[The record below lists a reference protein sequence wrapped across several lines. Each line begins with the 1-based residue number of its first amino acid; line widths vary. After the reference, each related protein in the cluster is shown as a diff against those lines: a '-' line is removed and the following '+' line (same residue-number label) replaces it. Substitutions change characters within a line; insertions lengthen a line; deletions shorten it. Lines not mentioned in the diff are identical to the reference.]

1 MTKLIIALLIAL
13 PGGFLATGSAYA
25 DTAIRVGVVTQ
36 FSAVR
41 PVRVAPYRYP
51 VAAGCG
57 RFGFRS
63 APVVVVPA
71 GNWGKVDFNVKPKS
85 SKVFVDGTF
94 IGVADQW
101 DGGFFGTTATLKA
114 GNHRVRIEAP
124 DGRTITRKIY
134 VMPGKELNFNFEF

>member
-1 MTKLIIALLIAL
+1 MTKLIVALLIAF
-13 PGGFLATGSAYA
+13 PSGCFFTGSASA
-25 DTAIRVGVVTQ
+25 GTAIRVGVITHV
-36 FSAVR
+36 SAVR

-51 VAAGCG
+51 VVAGCG

-101 DGGFFGTTATLKA
+101 DGGFFGTTATLK
-114 GNHRVRIEAP
+114 GGTHRVRVEAP
-124 DGRTITRKIY
+124 DGRSITRKIY
-134 VMPGKELNFNFEF
+134 VMPGKELNFNLEF